1 MLYKIEQGVAPAPA
15 SVRLREQ
22 EELVRLREQKELVR
36 LREVERVRKLA
47 AEKATVEQV
56 RLREPEELV
65 VMSLGLLAFVVVYA
79 FWSAANE
86 FKISWWV

>member
-22 EELVRLREQKELVR
+22 EELVRLREQEELVR

-47 AEKATVEQV
+47 AEKATVKQV
-56 RLREPEELV
+56 EPEELV